1 MASLKKNI
9 AFQTAY
15 KLFISVAPLITT
27 PYLSRVLGA
36 ESLGAFSYRQSIVNF
51 FLLFAMLGI
60 SNYGVRTIAETR
72 KRNGDI
78 SKVFSEIYTI
88 QLYASSSMTLC
99 YTAYVVLFCKEE
111 IVLSWIL
118 IFYLIGDVFDVTWF
132 FFGTEE
138 INITAIRGMIIK
150 LISVFAVFV
159 FVKTKDDVWKYA
171 FILAGGTTAGQ
182 IMIWPPLLRR
192 VRLYRP
198 THNNI
203 VRHIKPIFV
212 LFIPLAAIS
221 IYHIMDKIMLGIISD
236 SANSGYYYNADK
248 VVNIPIV
255 VITGIHAVFFP
266 RVSSLLAS
274 VKGMEET
281 TTFQNEAMLVTMALT
296 SSMAFGIAAVSDE
309 FVPVFLGSGYEP
321 CIQLIKVFALVMIAK
336 SISSAMSN
344 LYIIP
349 TKNDSIYIIS
359 VFVGAGVNLIANLV
373 FLYIFKLG
381 AMGATLGT
389 LLAEGSVALID
400 VVMSERRM
408 LGMKP
413 CRDILDAWYL
423 VVIGVA
429 MYVVLRMTRT
439 SILTGLNMFVM
450 LIIEI
455 AIGVLFYGACVLII
469 SRVSNRNLIKLILS
483 SRK

>member
-15 KLFISVAPLITT
+15 KLLISVAPLVTT
-27 PYLSRVLGA
+27 PYLSRVLGV
-36 ESLGAFSYRQSIVNF
+36 ENLGAFSYRQSIVNF

-60 SNYGVRTIAETR
+60 SNYGVRTIAATK

-78 SKVFSEIYTI
+78 SKTFSEIYII
-88 QLYASSSMTLC
+88 QLFASVAMTLC
-99 YTAYVVLFCKEE
+99 YALYVALFCKEE
-111 IVLSWIL
+111 IVLSWVL
-118 IFYLIGDVFDVTWF
+118 IFYLIGDVFDVSWF

-159 FVKTKDDVWKYA
+159 FVKAKHDVWKYA
-171 FILAGGTTAGQ
+171 FILAGGTAAGQ
-182 IMIWPPLLRR
+182 IMIWPTLLRR

-198 THNNI
+198 DYNDI

-212 LFIPLAAIS
+212 LFIPLAAIG
-221 IYHIMDKIMLGIISD
+221 IYHIMDKIMLGIMSD

-266 RVSSLLAS
+266 RVSSLLAGD
-274 VKGMEET
+274 KGIKET
-281 TTFQNEAMLVTMALT
+281 TEFQNKSMLVTMALT

-309 FVPVFLGSGYEP
+309 FVPIFFGSGYEP
-321 CIQLIKVFALVMIAK
+321 CIQLIKVFAVVMIAK
-336 SISSAMSN
+336 SISSAMRN

-359 VFVGAGVNLIANLV
+359 VFAGAGVNLIANFV
-373 FLYIFKLG
+373 FIFLFNLG

-400 VVMSERRM
+400 VFMSERRM
-408 LGMKP
+408 IGMKP
-413 CRDILDAWYL
+413 CRDILDAWFL

-429 MYVVLRMTRT
+429 MYAILRMIRV
-439 SILTGLNMFVM
+439 SILAGLNTFAM

-455 AIGVLFYGACVLII
+455 AIGVLVYSISVFII